1 MLGSGLCVW
10 HRLRSVW
17 TLKESVEAVVFF
29 FWFLFVESNRVNF
42 WSCECPILK
51 STTTMVRGLLNK
63 LVSRSLSVAGKW
75 QHNQLRCLNI
85 HEYQVSLS
93 LSLSPLWILLRF
105 TNQFQFAIYSS
116 RWIWILLQASR
127 NLFLSLYIPLAE
139 SGLCFLIFLF
149 IFRMIINRFCGW
161 WIWSSLNV

>member
-75 QHNQLRCLNI
+75 QHNQLRRLNI

-93 LSLSPLWILLRF
+93 LSLTVMDIITIHKSIPIRYILLSLNLDIITSF
-105 TNQFQFAIYSS
+105 AKSVPFAIYSS
-116 RWIWILLQASR
+116 CWIWP
-127 NLFLSLYIPLAE
+127 LF
-139 SGLCFLIFLF
+139 FNFF
-149 IFRMIINRFCGW
+149 IYF
-161 WIWSSLNV
+161 